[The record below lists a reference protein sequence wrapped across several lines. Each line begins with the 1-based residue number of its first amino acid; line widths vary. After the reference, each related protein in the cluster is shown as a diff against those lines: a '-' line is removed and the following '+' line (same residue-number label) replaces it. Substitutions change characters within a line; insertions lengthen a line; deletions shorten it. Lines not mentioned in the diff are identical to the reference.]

1 MAKPKQPKQQ
11 KQKQKQRQTQ
21 KTEQTQKVSIRIG
34 DLTTKKAPRRRR
46 KTTTQAQQQQQQPS
60 RQYSMPQSIVISNS
74 MLPSTYTPPVF
85 SPPIIYERNTL
96 ANKLLEKE
104 GTPTQLYQPQLETAT
119 KKYDFDAIP
128 EEAKKNIIQ
137 RGSQPADNIDNNI
150 TKKSQSS
157 RGGLGELLMSGAS
170 MLGKYAFEK
179 MTEETKPQKVT
190 FRETQTEPDQGAME
204 RIKPELS
211 TTKMEQTIMP
221 LEKIVP
227 QLSTTETQTEP
238 KKPKLNSDVFK
249 KMHEKQQAE
258 RKELEKPKK
267 KILPVEFDSDVTPPT
282 TPVRQP
288 ATIET
293 PLSKEELAVIK
304 RREYQNARNAKIRA
318 EKLAKEQ
325 EQQAKTKEVGE
336 FVSLTKAGIPRA
348 TSKNIRLITGQTPK
362 PTRKIAQPN
371 FEFITQNQT
380 PSKSFQNFY

>member
-46 KTTTQAQQQQQQPS
+46 RTTTTQAQQQQQQPA

-85 SPPIIYERNTL
+85 SPPMIYERNTL

-104 GTPTQLYQPQLETAT
+104 GIPTQMYQPQLETAT
-119 KKYDFDAIP
+119 KKYDFDGIP

-190 FRETQTEPDQGAME
+190 FRETQTEPDQGSME
-204 RIKPELS
+204 RIKPEL
-211 TTKMEQTIMP
+211 TTSKMEETIMP

-238 KKPKLNSDVFK
+238 RKPKLTSDVFK

-267 KILPVEFDSDVTPPT
+267 IKYVLEDETPPT

-288 ATIET
+288 ITSVKAQET
-293 PLSKEELAVIK
+293 PLSKEELATIK
-304 RREYQNARNAKIRA
+304 RREYQNARNAKLRA
-318 EKLAKEQ
+318 EKLAKQQ
-325 EQQAKTKEVGE
+325 EELAKTKEVGE

-362 PTRKIAQPN
+362 PVRKIAEPLPTYQ
-371 FEFITQNQT
+371 FVSSSQT
-380 PSKSFQNFY
+380 PCCM

>member
-1 MAKPKQPKQQ
+1 
-11 KQKQKQRQTQ
+11 
-21 KTEQTQKVSIRIG
+21 
-34 DLTTKKAPRRRR
+34 
-46 KTTTQAQQQQQQPS
+46 
-60 RQYSMPQSIVISNS
+60 MPQSIVISNS

-85 SPPIIYERNTL
+85 SPPMIYERNTL

-104 GTPTQLYQPQLETAT
+104 GIPTQMYQPQLETAT
-119 KKYDFDAIP
+119 KKYDFDGLP

-190 FRETQTEPDQGAME
+190 FRETQTEPDQGSME
-204 RIKPELS
+204 RIKPEL
-211 TTKMEQTIMP
+211 TTSKMEETIMP

-238 KKPKLNSDVFK
+238 KKPKLTSDVFK
-249 KMHEKQQAE
+249 KMHEKQQSE
-258 RKELEKPKK
+258 RKELEKPKIK
-267 KILPVEFDSDVTPPT
+267 RKIVVEDETPPT

-288 ATIET
+288 IAQET
-293 PLSKEELAVIK
+293 PLSKEELATIK
-304 RREYQNARNAKIRA
+304 RREYQNARNAKLRA
-318 EKLAKEQ
+318 EKLAKQQ
-325 EQQAKTKEVGE
+325 EELAKTKEVGE

-348 TSKNIRLITGQTPK
+348 TSKNIRFITGIGEIPLPNQTPK
-362 PTRKIAQPN
+362 PVRKLAQPPPTYQ
-371 FEFITQNQT
+371 FVSSSQT
-380 PSKSFQNFY
+380 PSKSFQDFY